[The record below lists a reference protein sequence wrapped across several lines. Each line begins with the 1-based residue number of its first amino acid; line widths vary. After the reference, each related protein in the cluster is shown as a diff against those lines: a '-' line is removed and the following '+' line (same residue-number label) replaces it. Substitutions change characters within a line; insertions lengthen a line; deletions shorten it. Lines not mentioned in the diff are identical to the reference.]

1 MGLTGTLKLLCVEVG
16 ARGVLHE
23 MAWGRM
29 CGTFGITKGTRKALR
44 NAMQD
49 ATIRAAIASF
59 SAATTKSGNL
69 KHYEILGCPLKRA
82 TQLHQRWLP
91 LRLVV
96 RAMRTSL
103 QSAFDAVRR
112 VPIKTAALL
121 F

>member
-1 MGLTGTLKLLCVEVG
+1 MWHFWYYKRNKKGAERCKMLL
-16 ARGVLHE
+16 
-23 MAWGRM
+23 
-29 CGTFGITKGTRKALR
+29 F
-44 NAMQD
+44 N
-49 ATIRAAIASF
+49 AAISSF

-69 KHYEILGCPLKRA
+69 KHFEILGCLLKRA

-96 RAMRTSL
+96 RAASLRRTFEAL
-103 QSAFDAVRR
+103 RP